1 MDGTSSSFIID
12 LDNREEDEVHMRYL
26 CMEDVSEVKKLY
38 SDVFPLEYPDHWF
51 EHVSRSQSLWSMAA
65 VCGQSIVGILV
76 AEVRML
82 MDCHPEDHG
91 ILAKSFSLDTPVC
104 YILSLGVRKSWR
116 RKNIASKLLSHLL
129 SYLRNIMSPSGPVRC
144 VFLHVLVSNV
154 GAIKFYE
161 HWDFRRHCRLKD
173 YYYINGEYQDSF
185 TYTFYMNGGLPNW
198 SLKNLFASMVSSL
211 TIPCASFFR
220 RIFGGNLLAFIRCDS
235 FHPDVVLV
243 FFAYFAKI
251 TCKRFLKQSLNC
263 GQFGIEKLMQQT
275 RRDYSNNY
283 YLAMMMHLER
293 IASIFPRTS
302 VSMMFAYGSGV
313 IAQRNS
319 EIKRNMIDFVVV
331 VDKPLEWH
339 KENLKLNSSHYSM
352 LRYIGAERLTKLQTD
367 YAARVYCNTMVR
379 VGEFSIKY
387 SVIRTSHLI
396 SDLIDWKSLYISGRM
411 HKPVRVL
418 IPPTSR
424 ELEEACKMNLKNACH
439 MALLILPE
447 KFNEEQL
454 YTTIASLS
462 YSGDIRMKI
471 AEDRNKV
478 ANIVQQ
484 NMRQFAHMYEPI
496 LNHLCEEIP
505 LTRSGQYFNHLLTTD
520 NILHLLELLPSQVL
534 FEIENYMQKCNPQ
547 QCDLEEIIF
556 SLANDINYAEKLKY
570 AVERIVFKSSYQQTM
585 KNFLTAGFLKSSRY
599 FGKKL
604 QKMFTNYMKSAE
616 LIKDKDRCAR
626 KASDKGF
633 LHGLKLALTCGIEIG
648 FPEGYA
654 HTLTQIIDNDVS
666 AKEWHQKLSTCKR
679 ILTICQKFQL
689 SSKSNL
695 LPHLKQLRV
704 QQKRLQLP
712 DQYQSISTENELLF

>member
-211 TIPCASFFR
+211 TIP
-220 RIFGGNLLAFIRCDS
+220 
-235 FHPDVVLV
+235 
-243 FFAYFAKI
+243 Y
-251 TCKRFLKQSLNC
+251 
-263 GQFGIEKLMQQT
+263 
-275 RRDYSNNY
+275 Y

-654 HTLTQIIDNDVS
+654 HTLTQIIDNDVT

>member
-198 SLKNLFASMVSSL
+198 SLKLLSGNDDA
-211 TIPCASFFR
+211 
-220 RIFGGNLLAFIRCDS
+220 FGENCFNISTYFC
-235 FHPDVVLV
+235 FYDVRLW
-243 FFAYFAKI
+243 FW
-251 TCKRFLKQSLNC
+251 
-263 GQFGIEKLMQQT
+263 
-275 RRDYSNNY
+275 
-283 YLAMMMHLER
+283 
-293 IASIFPRTS
+293 
-302 VSMMFAYGSGV
+302 
-313 IAQRNS
+313 
-319 EIKRNMIDFVVV
+319 V

>member
-1 MDGTSSSFIID
+1 LLDGK
-12 LDNREEDEVHMRYL
+12 H
-26 CMEDVSEVKKLY
+26 SEKEAFL
-38 SDVFPLEYPDHWF
+38 
-51 EHVSRSQSLWSMAA
+51 
-65 VCGQSIVGILV
+65 I
-76 AEVRML
+76 
-82 MDCHPEDHG
+82 
-91 ILAKSFSLDTPVC
+91 
-104 YILSLGVRKSWR
+104 
-116 RKNIASKLLSHLL
+116 KLLRS
-129 SYLRNIMSPSGPVRC
+129 
-144 VFLHVLVSNV
+144 
-154 GAIKFYE
+154 
-161 HWDFRRHCRLKD
+161 D
-173 YYYINGEYQDSF
+173 
-185 TYTFYMNGGLPNW
+185 
-198 SLKNLFASMVSSL
+198 
-211 TIPCASFFR
+211 
-220 RIFGGNLLAFIRCDS
+220 
-235 FHPDVVLV
+235 
-243 FFAYFAKI
+243 
-251 TCKRFLKQSLNC
+251 
-263 GQFGIEKLMQQT
+263 
-275 RRDYSNNY
+275 Y

-556 SLANDINYAEKLKY
+556 SLANDINYAEKLN
-570 AVERIVFKSSYQQTM
+570 
-585 KNFLTAGFLKSSRY
+585 NF
-599 FGKKL
+599 
-604 QKMFTNYMKSAE
+604 
-616 LIKDKDRCAR
+616 
-626 KASDKGF
+626 
-633 LHGLKLALTCGIEIG
+633 
-648 FPEGYA
+648 
-654 HTLTQIIDNDVS
+654 QIIVYELHEKCRVD
-666 AKEWHQKLSTCKR
+666 KR
-679 ILTICQKFQL
+679 QGQMCTE
-689 SSKSNL
+689 SK
-695 LPHLKQLRV
+695 
-704 QQKRLQLP
+704 
-712 DQYQSISTENELLF
+712 